1 MTKLAPSLFAA
12 NPLYLKEAID
22 DISRFGDILHLDI
35 MDGHF
40 VPNIA
45 LGIDVCAVACKNSTV
60 PCFAH
65 LMVKNPDFYIKI
77 FGNMGTKAFVW
88 HIETN
93 VDHMKMINETKEMGM
108 TPGLAISPDTPV
120 QKLEPYKNELGL
132 ITLMSIY
139 PGFSGQS
146 FMPGSIPRISAIRD
160 FFDGDIEVDG
170 GVSLENAKSLVDA
183 SATILVSGSSFF
195 KSNDKQG
202 FANTIRSLSRSNK

>member
-12 NPLYLKEAID
+12 NPLFLKDAID
-22 DISRFGDILHLDI
+22 DISRFGDIVHLDI

-45 LGIDVCAVACKNSTV
+45 LGIDVCKAACQNSTI

-65 LMVKNPDFYIKI
+65 LMVTNPDVYIKI

-88 HIETN
+88 HIETDM
-93 VDHMKMINETKEMGM
+93 DHNKMIDDVKDAGM
-108 TPGLAISPDTPV
+108 MPGLAISPDTPV
-120 QKLEPYKNELGL
+120 HALEKYKNDIGL

-146 FMPGSIPRISAIRD
+146 FMPGSIPRIKAIRD
-160 FFDGDIEVDG
+160 FFHGEIEVDG
-170 GVSLENAKSLVDA
+170 GVSLENAKPLVDA
-183 SATILVSGSSFF
+183 GATILVSGSSFF

-202 FANTIRSLSRSNK
+202 FANIIKSL

>member
-1 MTKLAPSLFAA
+1 MTKLAPSMFAA
-12 NPLYLKEAID
+12 NPLFLKEAID
-22 DISRFGDILHLDI
+22 EISRFGDIVHLDI

-45 LGIDVCAVACKNSTV
+45 LGIDVCKAACQNSIV

-65 LMVKNPDFYIKI
+65 LMVTNPDVYIKS
-77 FGNMGTKAFVW
+77 FGNMGAKAFVW

-93 VDHMKMINETKEMGM
+93 MDHKKMIQEVKDLGM

-120 QKLEPYKNELGL
+120 QTLEKYKNDVRL

-146 FMPGSIPRISAIRD
+146 FMPGSIPRIMELRK

-170 GVSLENAKSLVDA
+170 GVSLENAKALVDA
-183 SATILVSGSSFF
+183 GATILVSGSSFF
-195 KSNDKQG
+195 KSKDKQG
-202 FANTIRSLSRSNK
+202 FANIIKSL